1 VRKERAMSR
10 VVLWVALAFVLFP
23 AMVIATARADAR
35 EIHGTYKHEWTPG
48 IHRNDPPCSKAV
60 PCTRDIIGTT
70 SEDRIFGHSG
80 WDYVVSRQG
89 QDRVWGGRNMDQLYG
104 NSGADRLIG
113 QYGHDHLFGNEG
125 RDYLST
131 ADGVDEPG
139 HVEHILGDSAEP
151 APEAFDKCVLDED
164 SREGIILVDCELVV
178 IKGVAGMDGKTPVF
192 EGIAAHAE
200 NQPSY
205 FLTPGEYRL

>member
-48 IHRNDPPCSKAV
+48 IHRNNPPCSKAV

-89 QDRVWGGRNMDQLYG
+89 RDRVLGGKNMDQLYG
-104 NSGADRLIG
+104 NRGPDRLIG

-125 RDYLST
+125 RDYLNT

-139 HVEHILGDSAEP
+139 HVEHILGDSVEP
-151 APEAFDKCVLDED
+151 APDAFDECVLDED
-164 SREGIILVDCELVV
+164 SRDGIILVDCELVV
-178 IKGVAGMDGKTPVF
+178 IKRVADMVGKTPVF
-192 EGIAAHAE
+192 EGIAAREE

-205 FLTPGEYRL
+205 YLTPGRYRL